1 MEMRDAIEIERPPE
15 KVWEWLSDF
24 EKKQQWMKGLLEE
37 EWVEGPKGAKGSRFV
52 VKIKEGPS
60 VTPYEGKVLEAER
73 PRHFR
78 SSLTGGCGKEPM
90 TMEMS
95 YRLID
100 LGGRTQLEY
109 ECDAQM
115 KAGPVLK
122 LFMPL
127 FAWAGRMQTR
137 SFHKNLKKLVEAD

>member
-1 MEMRDAIEIERPPE
+1 MEMRDAIEIDRPPE

-60 VTPYEGKVLEAER
+60 VTPYEGVVLEAEK
-73 PRHFR
+73 PRRFR
-78 SSLTGGCGKEPM
+78 SSLTGGCGKTPM
-90 TMEMS
+90 TMEVG

-100 LGGRTQLEY
+100 LGGRTQVEY
-109 ECDAQM
+109 ECDARMEMGGFM
-115 KAGPVLK
+115 K
-122 LFMPL
+122 FMMPL
-127 FAWAGRMQTR
+127 FTWFGKMQAR
-137 SFHKNLKKLVEAD
+137 SFHKTLKKLAEER